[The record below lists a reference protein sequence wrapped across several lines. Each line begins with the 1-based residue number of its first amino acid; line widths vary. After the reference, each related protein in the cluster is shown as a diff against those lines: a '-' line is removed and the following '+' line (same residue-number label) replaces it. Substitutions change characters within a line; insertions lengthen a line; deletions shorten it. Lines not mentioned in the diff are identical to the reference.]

1 MKEVNAGFGIG
12 ALRALGKISD
22 LIDRTDAFSVRAM
35 NKNGHLVY
43 EKERQPK
50 KGNKEKQL

>member
-1 MKEVNAGFGIG
+1 MKEVSFGFGIG

-35 NKNGHLVY
+35 NENGHLVY

-50 KGNKEKQL
+50 KGNKEI